1 MAKIAFLCP
10 REEIVTW
17 LEAESAAF
25 PYEVVQEPSIADAC
39 VVLAGDEEEAA
50 WAAARIPD
58 GKPVLWFGGLPETP
72 LNLVYHDPE
81 LSEGTLD
88 DMLDQAQTYH
98 ERLEAEKPKRPS
110 LRRPSLRRPSEPAND
125 EAEASEDHEVTEDRV
140 SEEEASPRTGASR
153 ARLRRTHGEARE
165 DEPRD
170 DEARVK
176 RAERAEIAV
185 GGVTAAWFAWQ
196 LAAFM
201 ERPLYAAVETEDFAV
216 WHAPHAKWQG
226 EPGVVYTGRRPNA
239 VWQQARIRIWV
250 TTLDPAHVARIPAEA
265 THLVVNRVPD
275 GFPVEPEA
283 AIGRKVSLVIPE
295 RARSVLRALYQGQ
308 PWLPHQPQA
317 MLDAW
322 SVFLSGLSLSS
333 SATAVSKEEESEWTI
348 SW

>member
-17 LEAESAAF
+17 LEAESASF
-25 PYEVVQEPSIADAC
+25 PYEVVQDPSSADVC

-50 WAAARIPD
+50 WGAARVPD
-58 GKPVLWFGGLPETP
+58 GKPVLWFGVLPEAP

-98 ERLEAEKPKRPS
+98 ERFEAEKPKRPS
-110 LRRPSLRRPSEPAND
+110 LRRPSLRRPPEPAND

-140 SEEEASPRTGASR
+140 SEEASPRTGASR
-153 ARLRRTHGEARE
+153 AKLRRTHGEARE

-170 DEARVK
+170 DEARAK
-176 RAERAEIAV
+176 RADIAV

-196 LAAFM
+196 LAALM
-201 ERPLYAAVETEDFAV
+201 ERPLYAAVETEDFAA
-216 WHAPHAKWQG
+216 WHAPQAKWQG
-226 EPGVVYTGRRPNA
+226 ESGIVYTGRESNA
-239 VWQQARIRIWV
+239 TWQQARIRIWV

-283 AIGRKVSLVIPE
+283 AIGRKVSLAIPE
-295 RARSVLRALYQGQ
+295 RSRSVLRALYQGQ
-308 PWLPHQPQA
+308 AWILHQPQA
-317 MLDAW
+317 VLDAW
-322 SVFLSGLSLSS
+322 SVFLSSLSLSS
-333 SATAVSKEEESEWTI
+333 STTAVKEESEWTI

>member
-17 LEAESAAF
+17 LEAESASF
-25 PYEVVQEPSIADAC
+25 PYEVVQDPSSADAC

-50 WAAARIPD
+50 WAAARIPE
-58 GKPVLWFGGLPETP
+58 GKPVLWFGVLPETP

-98 ERLEAEKPKRPS
+98 ERMEAEKPKRPS
-110 LRRPSLRRPSEPAND
+110 LRRPSLRRPSAED
-125 EAEASEDHEVTEDRV
+125 EADGSETQEVSEV
-140 SEEEASPRTGASR
+140 HALEEEAPHERPSR
-153 ARLRRTHGEARE
+153 AKLRRTHGEARE
-165 DEPRD
+165 NEPRG
-170 DEARVK
+170 DEGSTK
-176 RAERAEIAV
+176 RADIAV

-196 LAAFM
+196 LAALM
-201 ERPLYAAVETEDFAV
+201 ERPLFTVVETNDFAA

-226 EPGVVYTGRRPNA
+226 EPGVVYTGRDTNA
-239 VWQQARIRIWV
+239 IWQQARIRIWV

-275 GFPVEPEA
+275 GFPVEPEV
-283 AIGRKVSLVIPE
+283 AIGRKVSLTIPE

-308 PWLPHQPQA
+308 PWILHQPQA
-317 MLDAW
+317 VLDAW
-322 SVFLSGLSLSS
+322 SVFLASLSLPS
-333 SATAVSKEEESEWTI
+333 SASAVSKEEESEWTI